1 MGKKAN
7 PDLRSAQGAGAL
19 KSQIK
24 ANDNFNRSAY
34 DRLTVRIPIGNREK
48 LLDHMQTMLLEI
60 DRLEKAER
68 TAEQDSRLEDL
79 KALYQV
85 SDRGI
90 PSINHLI
97 CELIKRETGIDMFR
111 TN

>member
-7 PDLRSAQGAGAL
+7 PDLRSAQGKGAL

-24 ANDNFNRSAY
+24 ANDNFNKIAY
-34 DRLTVRIPIGNREK
+34 DRLTVRIPSGNREK
-48 LLDHMQTMLLEI
+48 LLDHMQNMLSEI
-60 DRLEKAER
+60 DALTKQER
-68 TAEQDSRLEDL
+68 TAEQDTRLADL
-79 KALYQV
+79 QALYQV

-111 TN
+111 AN